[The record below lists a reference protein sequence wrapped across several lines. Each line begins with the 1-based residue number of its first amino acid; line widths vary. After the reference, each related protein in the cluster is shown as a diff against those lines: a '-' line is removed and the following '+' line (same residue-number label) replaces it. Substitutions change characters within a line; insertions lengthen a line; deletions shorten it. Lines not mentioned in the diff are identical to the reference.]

1 VARRPESDHL
11 RTYARV
17 TETVTNRGRQAASY
31 SPASGPGP
39 APTALAMPRMCP
51 RASKPPPHPQN
62 SPRSIPPD
70 DRFPDPGPL
79 TDLGNAQ
86 TGPLARLR
94 QGCTDG
100 HAAPPQPRRPAHR
113 PPGQHAG
120 RSRAHQVTR
129 PPPVDRLPRPAS
141 GEPPS
146 QQTTGTPTAVPPPAP
161 RLPENA
167 PGAGR
172 CDPGDQLHGPHRR
185 PGALPVPVPLA
196 ATGPSSAA
204 RTHRSPSQPP
214 ARSSHH
220 QPAAPPI
227 RATRTQ
233 PPAQSTH
240 PIPAHTRHAAATTA
254 RPAGSPHASNHRAL
268 KQAHRALAAI
278 SATPHDEIRYL
289 ADGHAA
295 GRSSSPCDPPR
306 RTTTSR
312 GAAGGGVTS
321 TTPPGLG
328 ARHRAPPAR
337 PGR

>member
-1 VARRPESDHL
+1 M
-11 RTYARV
+11 YARV

-70 DRFPDPGPL
+70 DRFPDPGPR

-120 RSRAHQVTR
+120 RSRAPQVTR
-129 PPPVDRLPRPAS
+129 PPPVDRPPRPAS

-146 QQTTGTPTAVPPPAP
+146 QPTTGTPTAVPAPAP

-185 PGALPVPVPLA
+185 PGALPVPVPPA
-196 ATGPSSAA
+196 ATGPQLSRAHAQITKPAPGQICPPSAS
-204 RTHRSPSQPP
+204 RTP
-214 ARSSHH
+214 H
-220 QPAAPPI
+220 QRHPHPAASTIHPPDTPHTPGTH
-227 RATRTQ
+227 A
-233 PPAQSTH
+233 PPRPA
-240 PIPAHTRHAAATTA
+240 PLAAHTRE
-254 RPAGSPHASNHRAL
+254 P
-268 KQAHRALAAI
+268 I
-278 SATPHDEIRYL
+278 
-289 ADGHAA
+289 
-295 GRSSSPCDPPR
+295 GR
-306 RTTTSR
+306 
-312 GAAGGGVTS
+312 
-321 TTPPGLG
+321 
-328 ARHRAPPAR
+328 
-337 PGR
+337 

>member
-1 VARRPESDHL
+1 M
-11 RTYARV
+11 YARV

-70 DRFPDPGPL
+70 DRFPDPGPR

-120 RSRAHQVTR
+120 RSRAPHVTR
-129 PPPVDRLPRPAS
+129 PPPRTGRLVLLAASRPVS
-141 GEPPS
+141 RPPGRPPPS
-146 QQTTGTPTAVPPPAP
+146 RPRRPDSPKTRPGLAAAIPVISCTA
-161 RLPENA
+161 RT
-167 PGAGR
+167 
-172 CDPGDQLHGPHRR
+172 GDQARCPYPYHPPRQ
-185 PGALPVPVPLA
+185 A
-196 ATGPSSAA
+196 PSSAA

-214 ARSSHH
+214 ARSAHH
-220 QPAAPPI
+220 QPAAPHI
-227 RATRTQ
+227 SATRTQ

-240 PIPAHTRHAAATTA
+240 PIPRTHPARTRHHGPP
-254 RPAGSPHASNHRAL
+254 RWQP
-268 KQAHRALAAI
+268 
-278 SATPHDEIRYL
+278 TPVNPSGAET
-289 ADGHAA
+289 
-295 GRSSSPCDPPR
+295 SSSCI
-306 RTTTSR
+306 SCNL
-312 GAAGGGVTS
+312 GNS
-321 TTPPGLG
+321 T
-328 ARHRAPPAR
+328 PAR
-337 PGR
+337 TFTSLRVDICARLAECLPTCVPLRARSRWPASLLTRRR